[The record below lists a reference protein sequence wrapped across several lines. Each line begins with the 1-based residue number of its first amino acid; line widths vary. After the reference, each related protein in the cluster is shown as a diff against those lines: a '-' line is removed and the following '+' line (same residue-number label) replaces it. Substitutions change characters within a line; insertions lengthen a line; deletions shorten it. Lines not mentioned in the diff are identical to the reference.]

1 MEIKETSS
9 EGLKR
14 TLEVV
19 VGASELNEKFDA
31 RMGEMSQ
38 RVELKGFRKGKVPK
52 THLKK
57 VYGKAV
63 MAEIL
68 EQTVRESSTKVI
80 EDRGERPAQ
89 QPAIA
94 LPEDEGE
101 IEKVINGEAD
111 LSYSMSF
118 EVLPKIELADFSTL
132 KLDRLVVPTS
142 DEEVDNAL
150 DELLQNNTAFEV
162 EDGRVASDGDQ
173 VSIDFKG
180 SIDGELF
187 EGGSGEAM
195 PLVLGQGNFIPGF
208 EEGLQGVTAGDERTL
223 DVTFPEDYQ
232 AEHLAGKAA
241 KFDIKT
247 VSVGKPSKPEAND
260 EFANTLG
267 VESIDKLKEMLRE
280 RLQDQYDQTS
290 RVKLKRE
297 LLDTLEETHK
307 FELPPS
313 LVDREFDAIW
323 KQLTDGLEKSGKTLE
338 DEGKSEEETRA
349 EYRGIAERRVRLGL
363 VIGEIGDKNKIEV
376 TQEELRRA
384 LMEQTR
390 QYPGQEKLIYEFYEK
405 NPGAV
410 AELRA
415 PIFEDKVV
423 DFILELAKPTE
434 KTVTKDELLKAVEEA
449 TES

>member
-9 EGLKR
+9 DGLKR

-19 VGASELNEKFDA
+19 VASTELNEKFDA

-57 VYGKAV
+57 VYGRAV

-68 EQTVRESSTKVI
+68 EQAVRETSSKAI

-94 LPEDEGE
+94 LPEDEKE

-111 LSYSMSF
+111 LAYSMSF
-118 EVLPKIELADFSTL
+118 EVLPDIQLTDFS
-132 KLDRLVVPTS
+132 KLQLEKLVVETA
-142 DEEVDNAL
+142 DEDVDKAL
-150 DELLQNNTAFEV
+150 DELLQNHTSFEV
-162 EDGRVASDGDQ
+162 EEGRVASDGDQ
-173 VSIDFKG
+173 VTMDFKG

-187 EGGSGEAM
+187 EGGSGEDM
-195 PLVLGQGNFIPGF
+195 PIVLGQRNFIPGF
-208 EEGLQGVTAGDERTL
+208 EEGLQGVKAGDERTL

-232 AEHLAGKAA
+232 AEHLAGKPA
-241 KFDIKT
+241 KFEIT
-247 VSVGKPSKPEAND
+247 VKSVGKPTKPAAD
-260 EFANTLG
+260 DDFAKTLG
-267 VESIDKLKEMLRE
+267 VDGIDTMKSMLRDRIQE
-280 RLQDQYDQTS
+280 QYDETA
-290 RVKLKRE
+290 RIKLKRE
-297 LLDTLEETHK
+297 LLDALEETHS
-307 FELPPS
+307 FDLPPS

-338 DEGKSEEETRA
+338 DEGKTEEETRA

-390 QYPGQEKLIYEFYEK
+390 RYPGQEKMIYEFYEK

-423 DFILELAKPTE
+423 DFIVELAKPTE
-434 KTVTKDELLKAVEEA
+434 KQVTKDELTIAVEEA